1 MRSPTRTIPAD
12 VADVLRRS
20 RASENLLYLPNGQLD
35 RKLYA
40 ATNDVIASLGGAWKS
55 GKVKAHVFPAGT
67 DVEVLLDDVLTTGT
81 YTKPSDLGFF
91 PMPSAIVERIVRLAG
106 VAAGHRVLEPSAGTG
121 AIARQLRSAG
131 ATVHCVEFDSKRAA
145 TLRDEKFDT
154 IVGDFLAVDP
164 SLFLFTPFD
173 SVVMNPPF
181 ALEGHAQ
188 ADIEHVKHAARFVK
202 RGGIVVAI
210 MAGGVLY
217 RSNARTVAFRSLVES
232 CGGTIEALPDDTF
245 KEAGTL
251 VRTALVTF
259 RPNV

>member
-20 RASENLLYLPNGQLD
+20 RASENLLYLPDGQLD

-40 ATNDVIASLGGAWKS
+40 ATNDVIASLGGVWKS

-91 PMPSAIVERIVRLAG
+91 PTPSAIVERMVRLAG
-106 VAAGHRVLEPSAGTG
+106 VSAGHRVLEPSAGTA
-121 AIARQLRSAG
+121 AIARQLRGAG
-131 ATVHCVEFDSKRAA
+131 ATVQCVEFDAKRAA
-145 TLRDEKFDT
+145 TLRDDKFDT
-154 IVGDFLAVDP
+154 IGADFLAVVP
-164 SLFLFTPFD
+164 SLFPPFD

-188 ADIEHVKHAARFVK
+188 ADIEHVTHAARFVK